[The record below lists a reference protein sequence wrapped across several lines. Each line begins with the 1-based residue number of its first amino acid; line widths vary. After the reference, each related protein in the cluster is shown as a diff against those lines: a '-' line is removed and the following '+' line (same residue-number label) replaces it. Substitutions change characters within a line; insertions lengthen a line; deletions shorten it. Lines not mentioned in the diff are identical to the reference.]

1 MATNRYGKL
10 AVIDYGKVMIS
21 YEMQTMIRYGKL
33 SIYGKLTVIS
43 YG

>member
-21 YEMQTMIRYGKL
+21 YESIRYGKL